1 MQKIFSSPFDLQRAL
16 RARRQEGKLLIFTNG
31 CFDLLH
37 PGHVYTLTQAKAL
50 GDVLVVG
57 VNSDASVK
65 RLKGPT
71 RPILNER
78 ERATVLAALTVV
90 DYVTIFPE
98 DTPLDLIRLLRPD
111 VLVKGGDWGAEAVI
125 GKEEVEAYGGRVVL
139 IPYQSGFS
147 TTDIIERVLAAYG
160 KNLLALRERIQSE

>member
-1 MQKIFSSPFDLQRAL
+1 M
-16 RARRQEGKLLIFTNG
+16 
-31 CFDLLH
+31 
-37 PGHVYTLTQAKAL
+37 
-50 GDVLVVG
+50 LVVG

>member
-16 RARRQEGKLLIFTNG
+16 IARRQEGKLLIFTNG

-78 ERATVLAALTVV
+78 ERATVLAALAAV

-125 GKEEVEAYGGRVVL
+125 GKEAVEAYGGRIVL

-147 TTDIIERVLAAYG
+147 TTGIIERVLAAYG
-160 KNLLALRERIQSE
+160 KNLLASRERIQSE